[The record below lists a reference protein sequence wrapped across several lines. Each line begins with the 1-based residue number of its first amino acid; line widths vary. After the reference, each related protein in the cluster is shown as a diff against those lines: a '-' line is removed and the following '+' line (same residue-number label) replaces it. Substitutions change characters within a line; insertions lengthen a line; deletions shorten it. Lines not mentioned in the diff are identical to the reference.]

1 MKNIINTSNSRTS
14 GAYPMKTPHDNILPA
29 SMADPDSMDVNPITL
44 AFSSDLEAQ
53 FQVDYYNKSLPL
65 VRFSLVAGIFL
76 YGIFGILDAELIPSM
91 KETLWTIR
99 FAVVC
104 PFLLGLIGLSYSS
117 QFRRYCQMAMCTGMV
132 VAGLA
137 IILMI
142 SITPSPVN
150 NFYYAGLILVFIWG
164 YTFTRV
170 RFIWATAACWIIVAF
185 YEIVAIWINDTP
197 RMVLMSNNFFFISAN
212 LAGMFSSYYIEY
224 YCRRD
229 FYLAFLLEREQA
241 NIAAANRTLE
251 GVIEER
257 TAELSET
264 NRNLRQEIEEKKQA
278 EEKKA
283 ELESQLQHAQK
294 MEAIGTL
301 AGGIAHDFN
310 NLLMGIQGYA
320 SLMLMDPGAS
330 QGQRD
335 KLKNIEQS
343 VHRGSELTKQ
353 LLGFA
358 RGGKYEVRPT
368 NINRLVEESSQLL
381 GRTKKEISIFSR
393 LDPNVWI
400 VEVDQGQIERV
411 MLNLYLNALHA
422 MPAGGRL
429 LLETCNVVLDNN
441 SARKYGIEPGRY
453 VKISVADTGVGMDER
468 IMERIFEPFFTTKEM
483 GRGTGLGL
491 ASAYGI
497 VKSHGG
503 LIDVESQIGQG
514 STFNIYLPASKKTV
528 FDEISTSV
536 EILKGEETILLVDD
550 EETVF
555 DVGIEMLQLLG
566 YTVFSARSGKQALS
580 ILKENDAEIDLVI
593 LDMIMPEM
601 GGGKTYDLIKQ
612 LRPEQKVLLAS
623 GYSISGEARQILNRG
638 CNGFIQKPFDI
649 KTLSCKIREIL
660 DSSLS
665 SDGTSLFSGKDL

>member
-1 MKNIINTSNSRTS
+1 
-14 GAYPMKTPHDNILPA
+14 MKTPLDNILPA
-29 SMADPDSMDVNPITL
+29 STAGPDSMDVNPITL

-65 VRFSLVAGIFL
+65 VRFSLVAAIFL

-104 PFLLGLIGLSYSS
+104 PFLLGLIGLSYLS

-185 YEIVAIWINDTP
+185 YEFVAIWINDTP
-197 RMVLMSNNFFFISAN
+197 RMVLISNNFFFISAN

-241 NIAAANRTLE
+241 NIAAANLTLE

-257 TAELSET
+257 TAELIET

-283 ELESQLQHAQK
+283 ELENQLQHAQK

-320 SLMLMDPGAS
+320 SLMLMDPGLS

-343 VHRGSELTKQ
+343 VHRGAELTKQ

-368 NINRLVEESSQLL
+368 NINTLIEESSQLL
-381 GRTKKEISIFSR
+381 GRTKKELSIFSR
-393 LDPNVWI
+393 LDPDVWI

-441 SARKYGIEPGRY
+441 SARKYGIAPGRY

-503 LIDVESQIGQG
+503 LIDVESKIGQG

-528 FDEISTSV
+528 NNETSSSV

-555 DVGIEMLQLLG
+555 DVAIEMLQFLG

-580 ILKENDAEIDLVI
+580 VLKENDAEIDLVI

-649 KTLSCKIREIL
+649 KTLSIKIREIL
-660 DSSLS
+660 DSASS
-665 SDGTSLFSGKDL
+665 SDGASLFSGKDL

>member
-1 MKNIINTSNSRTS
+1 MKANHN
-14 GAYPMKTPHDNILPA
+14 NILPA
-29 SMADPDSMDVNPITL
+29 EVTGPDSMDVNPITL

-53 FQVDYYNKSLPL
+53 FQDDYYAKSLPL
-65 VRFSLVAGIFL
+65 VRFSLVAGVLL
-76 YGIFGILDAELIPSM
+76 YGLFGILDAALIPSM
-91 KETLWTIR
+91 KEILWTIR

-104 PFLLGLIGLSYSS
+104 PVLLGLIGLSYSS
-117 QFRRYCQMAMCTGMV
+117 QFSRYFQMAMCTGMV
-132 VAGLA
+132 ISGFA

-170 RFIWATAACWIIVAF
+170 RFVWATVAGWIIVAV
-185 YEIVAIWINDTP
+185 YEIVAVWINDTP
-197 RMVLMSNNFFFISAN
+197 RMVLVSNNFFFISAN
-212 LAGMFSSYYIEY
+212 LAGMFSSYSIEY

-229 FYLAFLLEREQA
+229 FYLAYLLEREQE
-241 NIAAANRTLE
+241 NIAAANRKLE
-251 GVIEER
+251 GVIQER
-257 TAELSET
+257 TAELIET

-278 EEKKA
+278 EEKKT

-320 SLMLMDPGAS
+320 SLMLMDPGIS
-330 QGQRD
+330 QNQRE
-335 KLKNIEQS
+335 KLMNIERS
-343 VHRGSELTKQ
+343 VHRGSELTRQ

-368 NINRLVEESSQLL
+368 NINKLVDESSQLF
-381 GRTKKEISIFSR
+381 GRTKKEISISTKF
-393 LDPNVWI
+393 DPNIWI
-400 VEVDQGQIERV
+400 VAVDQGQIERV
-411 MLNLYLNALHA
+411 MLNLYLNAFQA
-422 MPAGGRL
+422 MPAGGHL
-429 LLETCNVVLDNN
+429 FFETCNVVLDMN
-441 SARKYGIEPGRY
+441 SAKKNGIEPGKY
-453 VKISVADTGVGMDER
+453 VKISVADTGIGMDDRIRER
-468 IMERIFEPFFTTKEM
+468 VFEPFFTTKEM

-503 LIDVESQIGQG
+503 LIDVESQVGQG
-514 STFNIYLPASKKTV
+514 ATFNIYLPASEKKV
-528 FDEISTSV
+528 VNAPSASEEV
-536 EILKGEETILLVDD
+536 HKGVETILLVDD
-550 EETVF
+550 EETIF
-555 DVGIEMLQLLG
+555 EVGIEMLQFLG
-566 YTVFSARSGKQALS
+566 YTVFSARSGKEAIA
-580 ILKENDAEIDLVI
+580 ILKESDVKIDLVI

-601 GGGKTYDLIKQ
+601 GGGKTFDLIKQ
-612 LRPEQKVLLAS
+612 SRPEQKVLLSS

-649 KTLSCKIREIL
+649 KTLSCKIRDIL
-660 DSSLS
+660 DAVPPADRSYIVFERKL
-665 SDGTSLFSGKDL
+665 LFR

>member
-1 MKNIINTSNSRTS
+1 MK
-14 GAYPMKTPHDNILPA
+14 AHYENILPA
-29 SMADPDSMDVNPITL
+29 ETTGPDSMDVNPITL
-44 AFSSDLEAQ
+44 AFSSDLESQ
-53 FQVDYYNKSLPL
+53 FQDDYYKKSL
-65 VRFSLVAGIFL
+65 SLIRISLLAGIFI
-76 YGIFGILDAELIPSM
+76 YGLFGILDAELIPSM
-91 KETLWTIR
+91 KEILWTIR

-104 PFLLGLIGLSYSS
+104 PVLMGLIGLSYSS
-117 QFRRYCQMAMCTGMV
+117 QFSRYFQMAMCTGMV
-132 VAGLA
+132 VSGFA

-170 RFIWATAACWIIVAF
+170 RFVWATAAGWLIVAF
-185 YEIVAIWINDTP
+185 YEVVAIWINDTP
-197 RMVLMSNNFFFISAN
+197 RMVLISNNFFFISAN

-229 FYLAFLLEREQA
+229 FYLAVLLEREQE
-241 NIAAANRTLE
+241 NIAAVNRTLE
-251 GVIEER
+251 GVVQER
-257 TAELSET
+257 TAELIET

-278 EEKKA
+278 EEKKK

-330 QGQRD
+330 QPQRE
-335 KLKNIEQS
+335 KLKNIEHS
-343 VHRGSELTKQ
+343 VQRGSELTRQ

-368 NINRLVEESSQLL
+368 NINKLVDESSQLF
-381 GRTKKEISIFSR
+381 GRTKKEISISTSF
-393 LDPNVWI
+393 DPNVWI
-400 VEVDQGQIERV
+400 VAVDQGQIERV
-411 MLNLYLNALHA
+411 MLNLYLNAFQA

-429 LLETCNVVLDNN
+429 FLETCNVVLQND
-441 SARKYGIEPGRY
+441 SAKMYDMEPGKY
-453 VKISVADTGVGMDER
+453 VKISVADTGIGMDER
-468 IMERIFEPFFTTKEM
+468 IKERIFEPFFTTKEM

-503 LIDVESQIGQG
+503 LIDVESQIGKG
-514 STFNIYLPASKKTV
+514 STFNIYLPASEKKV
-528 FDEISTSV
+528 AIEIMTSA
-536 EILKGEETILLVDD
+536 EPRMGDETILLVDD
-550 EETVF
+550 EETIFEVS
-555 DVGIEMLQLLG
+555 IEMLQCLG
-566 YTVFSARSGKQALS
+566 YTVFSARSGKEAIS
-580 ILKENDAEIDLVI
+580 ILKENDNIIDLVI

-601 GGGKTYDLIKQ
+601 GGGETFDLIKQ
-612 LRPEQKVLLAS
+612 LRTGQKVLLSS

-649 KTLSCKIREIL
+649 KTLSIKIREIL
-660 DSSLS
+660 DPISSEDCS
-665 SDGTSLFSGKDL
+665 AICIEKDQTE

>member
-1 MKNIINTSNSRTS
+1 MKKP
-14 GAYPMKTPHDNILPA
+14 YDNILPA
-29 SMADPDSMDVNPITL
+29 SMAGPDSMDVNPITL

-53 FQVDYYNKSLPL
+53 FQVDYYNKSLTL

-91 KETLWTIR
+91 KEILWTIR

-368 NINRLVEESSQLL
+368 NINR
-381 GRTKKEISIFSR
+381 
-393 LDPNVWI
+393 
-400 VEVDQGQIERV
+400 
-411 MLNLYLNALHA
+411 A
-422 MPAGGRL
+422 
-429 LLETCNVVLDNN
+429 C
-441 SARKYGIEPGRY
+441 
-453 VKISVADTGVGMDER
+453 
-468 IMERIFEPFFTTKEM
+468 
-483 GRGTGLGL
+483 
-491 ASAYGI
+491 
-497 VKSHGG
+497 
-503 LIDVESQIGQG
+503 
-514 STFNIYLPASKKTV
+514 
-528 FDEISTSV
+528 
-536 EILKGEETILLVDD
+536 
-550 EETVF
+550 
-555 DVGIEMLQLLG
+555 
-566 YTVFSARSGKQALS
+566 
-580 ILKENDAEIDLVI
+580 
-593 LDMIMPEM
+593 
-601 GGGKTYDLIKQ
+601 
-612 LRPEQKVLLAS
+612 
-623 GYSISGEARQILNRG
+623 
-638 CNGFIQKPFDI
+638 
-649 KTLSCKIREIL
+649 
-660 DSSLS
+660 
-665 SDGTSLFSGKDL
+665 

>member
-1 MKNIINTSNSRTS
+1 MK
-14 GAYPMKTPHDNILPA
+14 AHHDNILPV
-29 SMADPDSMDVNPITL
+29 SMAGPDSMDVNPITL

-53 FQVDYYNKSLPL
+53 FQDDYYNKSLSL
-65 VRFSLVAGIFL
+65 VRLSLVAGILL
-76 YGIFGILDAELIPSM
+76 YSLFGILDAELIPYM

-99 FAVVC
+99 LVVVC
-104 PFLLGLIGLSYSS
+104 PLLMGLIALSYSS
-117 QFRRYCQMAMCTGMV
+117 QFRKYFQMAMSTGMV
-132 VAGLA
+132 LSGLG
-137 IILMI
+137 IIVMI
-142 SITPSPVN
+142 SIIPSPVN
-150 NFYYAGLILVFIWG
+150 NFYYAGLILILIWG

-170 RFIWATAACWIIVAF
+170 RFVWASVAGWIIVIS
-185 YEIVAIWINDTP
+185 YEIAAIWINDTP
-197 RMVLMSNNFFFISAN
+197 RMVLISNNFFFISAN

-229 FYLAFLLEREQA
+229 FYLAYLLESEQE
-241 NIAAANRTLE
+241 NIAAANRKLE
-251 GVIEER
+251 RIVQER

-283 ELESQLQHAQK
+283 ELESQLQRAQK

-310 NLLMGIQGYA
+310 NLLMSIQGYA

-330 QGQRD
+330 QNQRE

-343 VHRGSELTKQ
+343 VQRGSELTKQ

-368 NINRLVEESSQLL
+368 NINELVDKSSQLF
-381 GRTKKEISIFSR
+381 GRTKKEISISTKF
-393 LDPNVWI
+393 DPNIWI
-400 VEVDQGQIERV
+400 VEVDQGQVERV
-411 MLNLYLNALHA
+411 MLNLYLNALQA

-429 LLETCNVVLDNN
+429 SIATRNVVLDND
-441 SARKYGIEPGRY
+441 SAKKYGMEPGRY
-453 VKISVADTGVGMDER
+453 VKISVADTGIGMDDRIRER
-468 IMERIFEPFFTTKEM
+468 VFEPFFTTKEM

-514 STFNIYLPASKKTV
+514 STFNIFLPASEKTV
-528 FDEISTSV
+528 VNEIPTSV
-536 EILKGEETILLVDD
+536 KLLKGNETILLVDD
-550 EETVF
+550 EETVL
-555 DVGIEMLQLLG
+555 DVGIEILQWLG
-566 YTVFSARSGKQALS
+566 YTVFYARSGKEAIS
-580 ILKENDAEIDLVI
+580 ILKERDAKIDLVI

-601 GGGKTYDLIKQ
+601 SGGKAFDLIKRLKPGQ
-612 LRPEQKVLLAS
+612 RVLLSS

-660 DSSLS
+660 ESLPS
-665 SDGTSLFSGKDL
+665 ADCPPLFIEKDLPG